1 MLRISHKVTI
11 PSSEIEISAIRA
23 QGPGGQHVN
32 KVSTAVHLRFDILGS
47 SLPDFY
53 KQRLVKLP
61 DQRISKEGVIVIKA
75 RQHRSREKNKE
86 EALARLQHL
95 IQSVAVSPKKRKVTR
110 PTRGSQERRLDR
122 KTKRGQIKALRGKV
136 TH

>member
-95 IQSVAVSPKKRKVTR
+95 IQSVAVSTKRRKATR
-110 PTRGSQERRLDR
+110 PTRSSQERRLNR

-136 TH
+136 TL